1 MPVTTSPQLSTT
13 QAATLAIIGAVYW
26 FIAALIVRRT
36 AVNWVDNEA
45 MTAVVFALIVVGT
58 VPALL
63 LGYRIAGVARAHA
76 AIAATIMTA
85 TALLLDGIALT
96 WVRALYGSDP
106 AVVLGG
112 GAAIMW
118 GAGVALVLGM
128 AIERRGAPFRN

>member
-1 MPVTTSPQLSTT
+1 MPVHTSQRLSTAQT
-13 QAATLAIIGAVYW
+13 ATLALVGAVYW
-26 FIAALIVRRT
+26 FVAALIVRWT
-36 AVNWVDNEA
+36 AGNWVGNDA

-63 LGYRIAGVARAHA
+63 LGYRIAGIGRAHA
-76 AIAATIMTA
+76 AIGAAIMTA
-85 TALLLDGIALT
+85 AALLLDGVALT
-96 WVRALYGSDP
+96 WARALYGSDP

-128 AIERRGAPFRN
+128 AIEQRRSPSGS